1 MQQLLI
7 RLDDITPDMDWEKF
21 ERLAALFEQYQIH
34 PIIGVVPDNRD
45 ETLHIQEPR
54 ADFWERMRSL
64 QEQGWVIAQ
73 HGYTHVYVNKE
84 PGLLKVNPFSEFAGL
99 PYQEQYEKLK
109 KGQEILKKQGIHTT
123 MFMAP
128 GHSFDRQT
136 LRALKTL
143 GFTSV
148 TDGYCSRP
156 YRRCG
161 LIFLP
166 CTLSSP
172 RLPKRFDTL
181 CLHSNSMGLAQ
192 FDALADFIGR
202 HRKLIGNADAICFLE
217 RAGHTTE
224 KPKGRMEACPCACHV
239 RLCVPVRYI
248 TCLSEALPCACSVRA
263 YVPFGWLEEHK
274 NLFLRRV
281 KRFAAEN
288 ATVQAYFR
296 RTDSDDAAEKK
307 RKRLC
312 GLPGLLLRL
321 LFRRTY

>member
-21 ERLAALFEQYQIH
+21 ERLEALFEQYEIH

-45 ETLHIQEPR
+45 RKLHKQEPR
-54 ADFWERMRSL
+54 ADFWERIRAL
-64 QEQGWVIAQ
+64 QKGGWVIAQ
-73 HGYTHVYVNKE
+73 HGFTHVYVNKKS
-84 PGLLKVNPFSEFAGL
+84 GLLGINSYSEFAGL
-99 PYQEQYEKLK
+99 SYQEQYEKLK
-109 KGQEILKKQGIHTT
+109 EGQEILKKQGIHTA

-136 LRALKTL
+136 LRALKRL
-143 GFTSV
+143 GFASV

-156 YRRCG
+156 YRRSG
-161 LIFLP
+161 LLFLP
-166 CTLSSP
+166 CTLSGP

-181 CLHSNSMGLAQ
+181 CLHSNEMGQAQ

-202 HRKLIGNADAICFLE
+202 HRKLIGNADELCFLE
-217 RAGHTTE
+217 RTGHTTE
-224 KPKGRMEACPCACHV
+224 KKGSQMEAYPCT
-239 RLCVPVRYI
+239 CV
-248 TCLSEALPCACSVRA
+248 VRA

-281 KRFAAEN
+281 KCFAAEN
-288 ATVQAYFR
+288 ETMQEYFR
-296 RTDSDDAAEKK
+296 RTDSDDAVEKK

-312 GLPGLLLRL
+312 GLPGVLLRL
-321 LFRRTY
+321 LFRRPY

>member
-54 ADFWERMRSL
+54 TDFWERMCSL

-73 HGYTHVYVNKE
+73 HGFTHVYVNKE
-84 PGLLKVNPFSEFAGL
+84 SGLLKVNPFSEFAGL

-109 KGQEILKKQGIHTT
+109 EGQEILKKQGIHTT

-156 YRRCG
+156 YCRGG

-166 CTLSSP
+166 CTLSAP

-202 HRKLIGNADAICFLE
+202 HHKLIKNADALCFLK
-217 RAGHTTE
+217 RTGHTME
-224 KPKGRMEACPCACHV
+224 KPESRMEACSCVCH
-239 RLCVPVRYI
+239 
-248 TCLSEALPCACSVRA
+248 VRA

-274 NLFLRRV
+274 NHFLRRV

-288 ATVQAYFR
+288 ETVQAYLR

-321 LFRRTY
+321 LFRRT

>member
-7 RLDDITPDMDWEKF
+7 RLDDITPDMDWENF
-21 ERLAALFEQYQIH
+21 ERLEALFEQYRIH

-45 ETLHIQEPR
+45 ETLHIQEAR

-73 HGYTHVYVNKE
+73 HGYTHVYVNQKS
-84 PGLLKVNPFSEFAGL
+84 GLLKVNPFSEFAGL

-109 KGQEILKKQGIHTT
+109 EGQEILKKQGIHTA

-156 YRRCG
+156 YRRGG

-166 CTLSSP
+166 CTFSAP
-172 RLPKRFDTL
+172 RLPKCFDTL
-181 CLHSNSMGLAQ
+181 CLHSNRMGQAQ

-202 HRKLIGNADAICFLE
+202 HRKLIGNADELCFLE
-217 RAGHTTE
+217 RTGHTAE
-224 KPKGRMEACPCACHV
+224 KQGARMEACPCVCG
-239 RLCVPVRYI
+239 
-248 TCLSEALPCACSVRA
+248 VRA

-288 ATVQAYFR
+288 EIVQEYFR
-296 RTDSDDAAEKK
+296 RTDSDDAAKKK

-321 LFRRTY
+321 LFHKTY

>member
-54 ADFWERMRSL
+54 ADFWERIRTL
-64 QEQGWVIAQ
+64 QKQGWVIAQ
-73 HGYTHVYVNKE
+73 HGFTHVYVNKKS
-84 PGLLKVNPFSEFAGL
+84 GLLKVNPFSEFAGL

-109 KGQEILKKQGIHTT
+109 EGQEILKKQGIHTT

-156 YRRCG
+156 YRRDG

-181 CLHSNSMGLAQ
+181 CLHSNGMGLAQ

-217 RAGHTTE
+217 RTGHTTE
-224 KPKGRMEACPCACHV
+224 KPGDRMEACPCACG
-239 RLCVPVRYI
+239 
-248 TCLSEALPCACSVRA
+248 VRA

-281 KRFAAEN
+281 KRFVAEN
-288 ATVQAYFR
+288 ETVQAYFR
-296 RTDSDDAAEKK
+296 RTDSEDAAKKK

-321 LFRRTY
+321 LFRRTYS